1 MHRMRA
7 SDTIGAG
14 FGQSEITQL
23 AGANQLRHRAY
34 GFFDRRLR
42 IDPMLIIEIDAIN
55 AEPAQARFAGLL
67 HILRFPVNP
76 AKTWRI
82 RVAQD
87 SELCRDNNAMAF
99 AANSASEK
107 LLIRVRT
114 INVGGI
120 EESNPK
126 VDCAIDGGER
136 FRIVVMAIKFRHA
149 HTAESDRGNNRSTAS
164 KFSLFHGCPIQVLGA
179 ITSQRSRM
187 ALYSFWGSGLDSRSR
202 VFSWQ
207 RSGFVVPTIAVC
219 TPGTLKTKRNA
230 MAMDSSAEPLRK
242 KSKLVFAIARNICD

>member
-1 MHRMRA
+1 IAH
-7 SDTIGAG
+7 
-14 FGQSEITQL
+14 L
-23 AGANQLRHRAY
+23 ARANQLRHRAH
-34 GFFDRRLR
+34 GFFNRRLR
-42 IDPMLIIEIDAIN
+42 IDPMLVVKIDAIN
-55 AEPAQARFAGLL
+55 AEPAQTRFARLL
-67 HILRFPVNP
+67 YVVRFAVNS
-76 AKTWRI
+76 AKSRRI
-82 RVAQD
+82 RVTQD
-87 SELCRDNNAMAF
+87 SKLCRDNNAMAF
-99 AANSASEK
+99 AANSASDQ

-149 HTAESDRGNNRSTAS
+149 HAAESDRGNNRSAAS

-187 ALYSFWGSGLDSRSR
+187 ALYSFWGSGRDSRSR
-202 VFSWQ
+202 AFSWQ

-230 MAMDSSAEPLRK
+230 MAMDPSSLRK
-242 KSKLVFAIARNICD
+242 KSKFSFRNRS